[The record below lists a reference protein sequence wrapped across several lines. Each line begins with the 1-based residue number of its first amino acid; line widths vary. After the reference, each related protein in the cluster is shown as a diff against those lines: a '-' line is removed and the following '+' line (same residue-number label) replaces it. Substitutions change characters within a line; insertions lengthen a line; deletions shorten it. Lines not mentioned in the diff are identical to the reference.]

1 LAFRFKNI
9 RCQEEEEYEWLT
21 PTQTVENFRPSKEKK
36 KHKGTLDK
44 KIGLSFFFFKF
55 NYLSGEMAQWVR
67 LQLSSELIN
76 VQVSEHASAIAVSL
90 WEEGR

>member
-1 LAFRFKNI
+1 MADTYTDCRKFQTIKGKEETQRHFR
-9 RCQEEEEYEWLT
+9 QENRF
-21 PTQTVENFRPSKEKK
+21 V
-36 KHKGTLDK
+36 
-44 KIGLSFFFFKF
+44 FFFFKF